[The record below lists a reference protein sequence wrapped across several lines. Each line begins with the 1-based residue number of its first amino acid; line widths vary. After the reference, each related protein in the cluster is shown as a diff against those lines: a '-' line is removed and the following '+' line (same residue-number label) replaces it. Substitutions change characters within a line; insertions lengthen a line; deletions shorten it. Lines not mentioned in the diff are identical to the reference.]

1 MDLESIRNFCFISVP
16 LSIAGL
22 IGAIIL
28 FAGGE
33 VAGIIPLFG
42 AILFALPLITYLY
55 QKKTLANQKVVDDAT
70 VKRLATQMQAMQTFV
85 TVVRNFNRIFM
96 LDITEEDIEE
106 ILSSGNSYAAFEAK
120 ARKSTVSPETFAI
133 KMSKMLTIIA
143 KDLELSEGETK
154 LLRQVMDMANKDISQ
169 QELENIAA
177 AHSLDLP
184 AEMSF
189 LKGKINYEKAC
200 LAFLLGIDDLPQ
212 TKELF
217 PDLKRQTQTLCI
229 KKGYM

>member
-42 AILFALPLITYLY
+42 AILFALPLITYLH
-55 QKKTLANQKVVDDAT
+55 QKKALAPKKAVSDAT
-70 VKRLATQMQAMQTFV
+70 VKRLATQMQAMQTIV

-96 LDITEEDIEE
+96 LDITDDDIDE
-106 ILSSGNSYAAFEAK
+106 ILSSGNPYLAFETK
-120 ARKSTVSPETFAI
+120 AQKSIISPEVFAT

-143 KDLELSEGETK
+143 KDLQLSEGETK
-154 LLRQVMDMANKDISQ
+154 LIRQVMDMANEDITQ
-169 QELENIAA
+169 QELESIAA
-177 AHSLDLP
+177 AHSRDLP
-184 AEMSF
+184 VEMSF

-200 LAFLLGIDDLPQ
+200 LAFLLGLDDLPQ
-212 TKELF
+212 TKELM
-217 PDLKRQTQTLCI
+217 PNLKQQTQALCV